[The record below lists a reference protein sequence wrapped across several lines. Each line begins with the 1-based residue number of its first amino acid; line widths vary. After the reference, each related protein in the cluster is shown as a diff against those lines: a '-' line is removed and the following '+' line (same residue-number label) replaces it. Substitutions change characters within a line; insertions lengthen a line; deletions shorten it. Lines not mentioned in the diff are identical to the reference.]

1 MIAAVYADLT
11 TRRQRKQSGGVPE
24 AGRRGAAR
32 STDSLGVL
40 DDQSRVASVGAAGA
54 DDAGV
59 RRAEERSG
67 LCAPTAHPSRPT
79 RRYGNETL
87 VLSPLF
93 EMVKV
98 PALATG
104 V

>member
-1 MIAAVYADLT
+1 
-11 TRRQRKQSGGVPE
+11 
-24 AGRRGAAR
+24 
-32 STDSLGVL
+32 
-40 DDQSRVASVGAAGA
+40 VGAAGA

-59 RRAEERSG
+59 VRAEERPG
-67 LCAPTAHPSRPT
+67 LCAPTAHPSRPAGA

>member
-1 MIAAVYADLT
+1 MIRDCSPGCL
-11 TRRQRKQSGGVPE
+11 
-24 AGRRGAAR
+24 
-32 STDSLGVL
+32 
-40 DDQSRVASVGAAGA
+40 
-54 DDAGV
+54 
-59 RRAEERSG
+59 RAEERPG
-67 LCAPTAHPSRPT
+67 LWTPVVHPSRPAWG

>member
-1 MIAAVYADLT
+1 LVLAA
-11 TRRQRKQSGGVPE
+11 S
-24 AGRRGAAR
+24 
-32 STDSLGVL
+32 
-40 DDQSRVASVGAAGA
+40 
-54 DDAGV
+54 
-59 RRAEERSG
+59 
-67 LCAPTAHPSRPT
+67 
-79 RRYGNETL
+79 RYGNETL